1 MKKKR
6 HIFLT
11 LWLATA
17 GAIGIATA
25 QTADYAAFLR
35 EVAARSP
42 QLAAA
47 EKEHTAS
54 VRQLRTGL
62 APDDPSVALEYYFV
76 GETRYELAFEQAF
89 DFPTVYHQRNK
100 ISKLGISKAEQEH
113 RTAQRAV
120 MGEVSDAY
128 LRLVY
133 ATERIEIFSRRR
145 DALRQAVELYR
156 KGIENGST
164 TLIELRNAGMLLTEA
179 ADNLAVAEAEHAEAA
194 LALAQLN
201 GGTTIAAQGY
211 PTFAF
216 SGTRDEFVQAA
227 LAADYELEAAAIDTL
242 IARRTLKLSRQAWLP
257 KLTVGYKVEIEGHKG
272 TNALLAGISL
282 PLWQNIGSTRAAKA
296 ARDAAEARHEAV
308 ATQAEARL
316 KALYERF
323 RILSSTLATRQTA
336 HASDNYPQ
344 LIEKAIKGGEL
355 TAIDA
360 LLALSEWYALSD
372 NLTTLKYEVAQAGAA
387 MALCLL

>member
-1 MKKKR
+1 MKKIR
-6 HIFLT
+6 PVSLLF
-11 LWLATA
+11 WLIAA
-17 GAIGIATA
+17 GTTTATA

-47 EKEHTAS
+47 EKEHTAA

-76 GETRYELAFEQAF
+76 GETRYELAFEQTF

-113 RTAQRAV
+113 RSAQRAV
-120 MGEVSDAY
+120 MSDVSDNY

-133 ATERIEIFSRRR
+133 ATERIATLSRRR
-145 DALRQAVELYR
+145 EALQQAVELYR
-156 KGIENGST
+156 QGIDNGGT
-164 TLIELRNAGMLLTEA
+164 TLLELRNAGMLLTEA
-179 ADNLAVAEAEHAEAA
+179 EDNLAIAEAERSEAA

-201 GGTTIAAQGY
+201 GGTTVALQGY
-211 PTFAF
+211 PTFSF
-216 SGTRDEFVQAA
+216 SGTREEFVQAA

-242 IARRTLKLSRQAWLP
+242 IARRSLKLSRQAWLP
-257 KLTVGYKVEIEGHKG
+257 KLTVGYKAEVEGSKG

-282 PLWQNIGSTRAAKA
+282 PLWQNIGSTRAAHA
-296 ARDAAEARHEAV
+296 AREAAEARHTAV

-316 KALYERF
+316 NALYERYQ
-323 RILSSTLATRQTA
+323 RLSSTLTARLAA
-336 HASDNYPQ
+336 HASDDYPR
-344 LIEKAIKGGEL
+344 LVEKAVKGGEL
-355 TAIDA
+355 SAIDA

-372 NLTTLKYEVAQAGAA
+372 NLLTLKYEVARAGAA
-387 MALCLL
+387 MTLCLL